1 MPAHHFKLGAL
12 NLISLQDNAQTIDI
26 RQELGQVPEADLLA
40 AMQSHGYEDFNTKIG
55 FNILFVQTQAHKTL
69 IDCGTGMNELL
80 ESMSEAKLKPEE
92 IDYLIITHSDFDH
105 IGGLDNFPNT
115 KIFFPKPAYDLWT
128 NDMIRKGMIDNFKT
142 VFLKFL
148 DPDFVAKGA
157 AYREDYGANKLP
169 SLNNRIQLVIEE
181 EEFLPGFKMI
191 FTPGHRPDHFA
202 VEIESEGETL
212 VHIADGYRHVIQ
224 VDHPD
229 WYSRFDS
236 YPEQMTES
244 LNLIN
249 ERIKKKNALVFGSHF
264 TFPGLAR
271 FDNDKLVFVERDSSD
286 RDGNAD

>member
-1 MPAHHFKLGAL
+1 MPTHQFKLGAL
-12 NLISLQDNAQTIDI
+12 NLISLQDNAQTIDV
-26 RQELGQVPEADLLA
+26 RQELGQIPEAELLT
-40 AMQSHGYEDFNTKIG
+40 AMQLHGYNDFNTLIG
-55 FNILFVQTQAHKTL
+55 FNILFVQTEHHKVL

-80 ESMSEAKLKPEE
+80 ESMSEVDLSPEE

-105 IGGLDNFPNT
+105 IGGIDNFLNA
-115 KIFFPKPAYDLWT
+115 KIIFPKPAYDLWT
-128 NDMIRKGMIDNFKT
+128 NDMIRKGMIENFKT

-169 SLNNRIQLVIEE
+169 SLNQRIQLVKEE

-212 VHIADGYRHVIQ
+212 IHVADGYRHVIQ

-236 YPEQMTES
+236 YPEQMAES
-244 LNLIN
+244 LVLIN
-249 ERIKKKNALVFGSHF
+249 DRIKAKKALVFGSHF

-271 FDNDKLVFVERDSSD
+271 FEGDRLVFDEK
-286 RDGNAD
+286 NK